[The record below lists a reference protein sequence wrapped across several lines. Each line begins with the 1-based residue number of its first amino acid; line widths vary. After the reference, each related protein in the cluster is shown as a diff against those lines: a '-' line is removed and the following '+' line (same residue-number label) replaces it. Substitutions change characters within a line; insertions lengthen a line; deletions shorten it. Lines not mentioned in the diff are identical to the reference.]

1 MTLSTSVAEPQQFA
15 AFLQKLVE
23 PADFPPGTFAP
34 PERVLHALL
43 AGRSFLVKSATLG
56 QSQVEFA
63 CDGSF
68 SVVTQAG
75 FRSGGRWRCERGT
88 LYTEVDGIGPVWH
101 PVRVSTDCKLIFVK
115 RQGGEIVRYEAL
127 ATTPDEER
135 QSGVH

>member
-1 MTLSTSVAEPQQFA
+1 MTSSTPVAKSPGFS

-23 PADFPPGTFAP
+23 PAEFPQGAFVP
-34 PERVLHALL
+34 PERMLHAVL
-43 AGRSFLVKSATLG
+43 AGRSFLASSRTLG

-88 LYTEVDGIGPVWH
+88 LYTEIDGIGPTWQQ
-101 PVRVSTDCKLIFVK
+101 VRVSPDCNLIFVK
-115 RQGGEIVRYEAL
+115 RHAGEVMRYEAL
-127 ATTPDEER
+127 STSPDEEKEN
-135 QSGVH
+135 GVH